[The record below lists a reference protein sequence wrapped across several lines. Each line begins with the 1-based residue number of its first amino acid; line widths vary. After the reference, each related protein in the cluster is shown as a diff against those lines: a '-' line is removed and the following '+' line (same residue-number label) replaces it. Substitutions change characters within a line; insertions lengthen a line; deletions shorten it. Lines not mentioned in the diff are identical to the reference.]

1 MKKQEPKQERDW
13 VKVYLYEKITI
24 VPHYVKKKVFV
35 LPGGREIDEETL
47 VDAGAFQ
54 AATYL
59 WPR

>member
-1 MKKQEPKQERDW
+1 
-13 VKVYLYEKITI
+13 
-24 VPHYVKKKVFV
+24 V

>member
-24 VPHYVKKKVFV
+24 VPHYVKQNVFV
-35 LPGGREIDEETL
+35 LPGGREVSEERL
-47 VDAGAFQ
+47 VDAGAFTT
-54 AATYL
+54 ATYL